1 MSLIRNNCNK
11 NEDFP
16 KNCIGIKPAYNWLGK
31 ATGRKVYAAFAISSG
46 ESLWYSSTRTPM
58 IRFPFEVTW

>member
-46 ESLWYSSTRTPM
+46 
-58 IRFPFEVTW
+58 